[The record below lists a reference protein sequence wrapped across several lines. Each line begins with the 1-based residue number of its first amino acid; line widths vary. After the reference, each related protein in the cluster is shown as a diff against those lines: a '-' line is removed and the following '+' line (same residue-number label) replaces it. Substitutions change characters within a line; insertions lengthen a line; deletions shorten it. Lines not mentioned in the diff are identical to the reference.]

1 MNNEFMETLLDPQ
14 WVDRGHFGKRDDFI
28 MEDTVDESLC
38 DDIITYYEECNYLKK
53 YPGSYGDQGDHTG
66 PDKKLMI
73 LIEK

>member
-53 YPGSYGDQGDHTG
+53 YLLTCQF
-66 PDKKLMI
+66 I
-73 LIEK
+73 IF